1 VRLSMG
7 DLPGDTA
14 ESLKL
19 TSYRLVQEALANAY
33 RHAGGRGQAVDVQV
47 GGGDLILSVSDE
59 GPGFDTSQIIDGSKH
74 LGIAGMRERLRAEGG
89 SFELESAPGRGTRIV
104 ACLPLKTAVEVRGG
118 QDPRPDS
125 G

>member
-1 VRLSMG
+1 
-7 DLPGDTA
+7 
-14 ESLKL
+14 
-19 TSYRLVQEALANAY
+19 
-33 RHAGGRGQAVDVQV
+33 VQV

-59 GPGFDTSQIIDGSKH
+59 GPGFDSSQIIDGSKH

-104 ACLPLKTAVEVRGG
+104 ACLPLKTEVEVRGG